1 MYFGHTSSLFCS
13 RSASHTRLC
22 RLKGSARP
30 RNGRIFNY
38 WLLVCSVPVAG
49 RNMIAYPGKRLKKNN
64 SVTEQAGY
72 HNTIKNLKQQAD
84 NLKTK
89 TNKQKIPFNL
99 WGRLTAMK
107 RFFLHDGFI
116 YKYSSASLKY
126 FITRN
131 TNLFITVM
139 SELLSEGWGSFYYC
153 RSPPP
158 RQGLLLSSLGK
169 RGGCSRL

>member
-107 RFFLHDGFI
+107 RFFSFTTASFTSTAQQVWNTLSQGI
-116 YKYSSASLKY
+116 QTCLSQLCQSSSLKGGAVS
-126 FITRN
+126 I
-131 TNLFITVM
+131 IAAP
-139 SELLSEGWGSFYYC
+139 LLPAKVYY
-153 RSPPP
+153 SAP
-158 RQGLLLSSLGK
+158 
-169 RGGCSRL
+169 